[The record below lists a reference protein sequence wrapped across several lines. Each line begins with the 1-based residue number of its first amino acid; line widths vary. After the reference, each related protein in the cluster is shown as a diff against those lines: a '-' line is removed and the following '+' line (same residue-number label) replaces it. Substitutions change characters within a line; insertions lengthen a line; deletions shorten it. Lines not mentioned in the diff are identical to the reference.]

1 MEYLEFTLDKFTFKV
16 ATDRLYHP
24 DGLWAKADGN
34 RITIGLSDFRQ
45 QTSGDIV
52 FAEVAEVGAS
62 LAVGDEVAHI
72 ETIKID
78 ISLPCPF
85 SGVVMEVNPRLEMQA
100 EIINQEPY
108 EAGWLAVLEAVNWE
122 ADRASLLEPDAYFV
136 HMRAEA
142 EEENKKL

>member
-24 DGLWAKADGN
+24 DGLWVRADGS
-34 RITIGLSDFRQ
+34 RVTVGLSDFRQ

-52 FAEVAEVGAS
+52 FAEVAEVGVS

-78 ISLPCPF
+78 ISLPCPL
-85 SGVVMEVNPRLEMQA
+85 SGVVVEVNPRLEMEA

-108 EAGWLAVLEAVNWE
+108 GTGWLAVLEAANWE
-122 ADRASLLEPDAYFV
+122 VDQANLLAPDAYLV
-136 HMRAEA
+136 HMQAEA
-142 EEENKKL
+142 EEEMKKL

>member
-24 DGLWAKADGN
+24 DGLWVRADGS
-34 RITIGLSDFRQ
+34 RVTVGLSDFRQ

-52 FAEVAEVGAS
+52 FAEVAEVGVS

-78 ISLPCPF
+78 ISLPCPL
-85 SGVVMEVNPRLEMQA
+85 SGVVVEVNSRLEMEA

-108 EAGWLAVLEAVNWE
+108 GAGWLAVLEAANWE
-122 ADRASLLEPDAYFV
+122 VDQANLLAPDAYLV
-136 HMRAEA
+136 HMQAEA
-142 EEENKKL
+142 EEEMKKL